1 MTTHHSQRSRRRLL
15 PLAAVAALVLGAC
28 GGDDDG
34 DDDGP
39 VTAQDLDGRTFVA
52 ESVDGAMLVAGST
65 LTLTFSAGRVATF
78 GGCNTSNGAFTVE
91 NGTLV
96 VQPMVQTMMA
106 CVPDEL
112 MQQDTWVNEFLT
124 SSPTITL
131 DDEDLRLAT
140 DAITIEFDEGAADS

>member
-1 MTTHHSQRSRRRLL
+1 MTNHHPSRRIHRRLFA
-15 PLAAVAALVLGAC
+15 LAAVASLALGAC
-28 GGDDDG
+28 GGDDDDG
-34 DDDGP
+34 GP
-39 VTAQDLDGRTFVA
+39 VTAADLDGRTFVA
-52 ESVDGAMLVAGST
+52 ESVDGAMLVSGST
-65 LTLTFSAGRVATF
+65 LTLSFSAGRVATF

-140 DAITIEFDEGAADS
+140 DAITIEFDEGTADS